1 MEIHDIPIAADIIRK
16 RFPFFEKGLIDE
28 ISKAGEWIT
37 VETGEMLIS
46 EGKYIRT
53 FPIVLEGTVRVCR
66 RDDEGREVLLY
77 YLTPGQVC
85 AMALTC
91 CMGRMQSHVSA
102 FAEEDTEVLRISVEH
117 LEKWMVEYTTW
128 KEFVMYSYRNRFDEL
143 LATID
148 NIAFKKMDERLIAFF
163 AERFKTKGETVY
175 SGTHQDIANSLTT
188 SREVVSRLLKQ
199 LEKNGL
205 IKIFRNKIDY
215 SALV

>member
-16 RFPFFEKGLIDE
+16 RFPFFEKGLIEE

-37 VETGEMLIS
+37 VEEGEELMS

-53 FPIVLEGTVRVCR
+53 FPIVLEGLIRVCR

-77 YLTPGQVC
+77 YLSPGQVC

-102 FAEEDTEVLRISVEH
+102 FAEEDTEVLRISVEY
-117 LEKWMVEYTTW
+117 LEKWMVEYSTW
-128 KEFVMYSYRNRFDEL
+128 KEFVMYTYRNRFDEL

-148 NIAFKKMDERLIAFF
+148 NIAFKKMDERLVAFF
-163 AERFKTKGETVY
+163 AERFKAKGETVY
-175 SGTHQDIANSLTT
+175 LGTHQDIANSLTT
-188 SREVVSRLLKQ
+188 SREVISRLLKQ
-199 LEKNGL
+199 LEKSGQ
-205 IKIFRNKIDY
+205 IKISRNKIDY

>member
-37 VETGEMLIS
+37 VETDEMLIS

-117 LEKWMVEYTTW
+117 LEKWMVEYPTW

-148 NIAFKKMDERLIAFF
+148 NIAFKKMDERLISFF
-163 AERFKTKGETVY
+163 AERFKTKGETVF